1 MTQQTVSYSQ
11 LVKKLQ
17 RACTGTDLGD
27 DEVIRALIEVMV
39 GAMTMTTGAGGGGWP
54 RLRRI
59 ARTAIFAIID
69 GVTDDLDEATAL
81 CGALSRWASILAPG
95 VKVNRRLADSH
106 ALAPKWQWACLG
118 NLGDDETNRALGRS
132 RDLVGKLYATA
143 EIGLSDEDIVRALAE
158 TLVARMML
166 ATVGAADW
174 RLRVRQTAV
183 AALYDIVDGATADAD
198 EMKALG
204 AELARFAPP
213 GAEGHQPIAEQENA
227 DE

>member
-1 MTQQTVSYSQ
+1 MTQQPISYDE

-17 RACTGTDLGD
+17 RICSGADLD
-27 DEVIRALIEVMV
+27 DAEVIRALIEVLV
-39 GAMTMTTGAGGGGWP
+39 GAMMMTTGAGGGGWL

-59 ARTAIFAIID
+59 ARTAIHVVID

-106 ALAPKWQWACLG
+106 SLAPKRQWACLG
-118 NLGDDETNRALGRS
+118 NLGDGETDRALGRS
-132 RDLVGKLYATA
+132 RDLVGKLYASA
-143 EIGLSDEDIVRALAE
+143 EIGLSDEEIIRALAE

-166 ATVGAADW
+166 ATVGTTDW

-204 AELARFAPP
+204 AELSRFAPP
-213 GAEGHQPIAEQENA
+213 GAGKQDQA
-227 DE
+227 